1 VQSKFLLT
9 NRENVPEV
17 HPFRD
22 GHQSAID
29 PAVVAIKQHH
39 CQNHQNRRQNEG
51 QVSQQTKPALPRKV
65 IVC

>member
-1 VQSKFLLT
+1 MYLRFIRS
-9 NRENVPEV
+9 E
-17 HPFRD
+17 D

-51 QVSQQTKPALPRKV
+51 QVSQQTKPALPREV